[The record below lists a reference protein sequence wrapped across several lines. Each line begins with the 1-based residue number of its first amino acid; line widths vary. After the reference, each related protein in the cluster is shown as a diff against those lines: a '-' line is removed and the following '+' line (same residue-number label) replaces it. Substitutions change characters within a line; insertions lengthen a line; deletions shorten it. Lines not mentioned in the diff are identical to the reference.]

1 MVAREGG
8 GLGGWWDSPGYGR
21 QLLYRFSGGFLW
33 PISLK
38 LSEYLLKEISSNEDK
53 VMKKFSVL
61 RWMDTEN
68 KPQRCRKSGTRG
80 QSSQQSDLGAHIFR
94 AKTRIFREM
103 PADGFGVCQ
112 HRPLLCFTLNTSGR
126 RQQLPWVST
135 AHLGLEATSSSC
147 STKPGSHLL
156 HEHRVGM
163 QPHVSGPTRANS
175 QLHQSSLQEKIQLHR
190 APAKTTCPLPAAPVT
205 PGQAQPLPGSPSPT
219 LGDALRRSL
228 PTHERAVFSRSVL
241 LLHKKKET
249 NSTRQEFPGPSA
261 SPAGRKGA
269 NCCYSEA
276 KTKRKI
282 KPFPW

>member
-8 GLGGWWDSPGYGR
+8 GPGGWWDSPGYGR

-33 PISLK
+33 PISLQ

-103 PADGFGVCQ
+103 LADGFGVCQ

-126 RQQLPWVST
+126 RRQLPWVST

-147 STKPGSHLL
+147 STKPGSRLL
-156 HEHRVGM
+156 HAHRVGM

-175 QLHQSSLQEKIQLHR
+175 TT
-190 APAKTTCPLPAAPVT
+190 APEFIARQDTAAP
-205 PGQAQPLPGSPSPT
+205 SPSQNHLSPPHRP
-219 LGDALRRSL
+219 GDAWAGTATAGL
-228 PTHERAVFSRSVL
+228 PKPH
-241 LLHKKKET
+241 
-249 NSTRQEFPGPSA
+249 
-261 SPAGRKGA
+261 AGR
-269 NCCYSEA
+269 CPEMS
-276 KTKRKI
+276 
-282 KPFPW
+282 PSHP